1 MTKKQDVDFNTYRK
15 NPRMLEKQMMDE
27 LKPGGD
33 LHPILVAVAEDHQ
46 LRLEIRDHRFNVY
59 YRGGNLMRVDGSKSP
74 CVLDFDEKYFSGGE
88 TKLPPLPK
96 QLLGIEN
103 AKTWVEAFPILRAG
117 MDKWMGKRLKKY
129 LKSERDHCQE
139 IATVNSGMSGPP
151 PGDYLVL
158 DLEYEY
164 GRRRFDMI
172 AAKRRRTE
180 DDATGWVEPDLVFIE
195 VKSAPSACSGK
206 SGLRDHALDYQHII
220 AKWDRPHA
228 KDIKQEYE
236 SVITQKSLLG
246 LLDRSLGFKCF
257 SLAVPKLLLVFVD
270 LDLNDPGLQTP
281 LREAREI
288 LGALNNVAHI
298 LFMVLDSNKTYV
310 MH

>member
-1 MTKKQDVDFNTYRK
+1 MTKKRDVDFNTYRK

-46 LRLEIRDHRFNVY
+46 LRLEIRDRRFNVY

-88 TKLPPLPK
+88 IKLPPLPK

-117 MDKWMGKRLKKY
+117 MDKWLGKRLKKY

-139 IATVNSGMSGPP
+139 IASANSGMSGPP

-220 AKWDRPHA
+220 AKRDRQHV
-228 KDIKQEYE
+228 KDIKKEYE
-236 SVITQKSLLG
+236 EVIAQKLLLG
-246 LLDRSLGFKCF
+246 LLDKSLGFKCF
-257 SLAVPKLLLVFVD
+257 SPVLPKLLLVFVD
-270 LDLNDPGLQTP
+270 LDLNAPGLQTP
-281 LREAREI
+281 LREVSEN